1 MGFKDVIFDKRIQLY
16 VNEETREWKYNFLKS
31 TYSFDD
37 VLSCEILENGITSI
51 QTTTKSKVSLSKA
64 AGAIIGG
71 TAGKSY
77 SNATQTDFCSSLK
90 VKITLKKIDNPC
102 IFIDIIKQNIN
113 KNTLEYEQS
122 YEIAQKIISI
132 FQIII
137 DDSN

>member
-64 AGAIIGG
+64 VVGGALFGPAGAIIGF
-71 TAGKSY
+71 AQ
-77 SNATQTDFCSSLK
+77 ALK
-90 VKITLKKIDNPC
+90 LK
-102 IFIDIIKQNIN
+102 
-113 KNTLEYEQS
+113 
-122 YEIAQKIISI
+122 
-132 FQIII
+132 
-137 DDSN
+137 